1 MLTVITKNL
10 SDAVILQC
18 SGRLVRGEETALLCS
33 AIQQHGRTVILD
45 LQGVDAIDA
54 AGIGVLISLQAA
66 GIYLKL
72 INPNAQVRELLRIT
86 KLDSIFEIAG
96 APLSTDPR
104 EYEEESGLHQ
114 APPFRSPVVAATA

>member
-33 AIQQHGRTVILD
+33 AVQQHGRTVILD

-72 INPNAQVRELLRIT
+72 INPNPQVRELLRMT
-86 KLDSIFEIAG
+86 KLESIFEICESLPTNRG
-96 APLSTDPR
+96 TN
-104 EYEEESGLHQ
+104 EGTEEDSANAEPIPCCAQELN
-114 APPFRSPVVAATA
+114 

>member
-72 INPNAQVRELLRIT
+72 INPNVQVRELLRIT
-86 KLDSIFEIAG
+86 KLDSVFEICESL
-96 APLSTDPR
+96 PLNERTSEGPEEDPANA
-104 EYEEESGLHQ
+104 EPIPCCAQELN
-114 APPFRSPVVAATA
+114 

>member
-45 LQGVDAIDA
+45 LQAVDAIDA
-54 AGIGVLISLQAA
+54 AGIGVLVSLQAA
-66 GIYLKL
+66 GVYLKL
-72 INPNAQVRELLRIT
+72 TNPNAQVRELLRIT
-86 KLDSIFEIAG
+86 KLESVFEICESLPPNG
-96 APLSTDPR
+96 GTNEGTEEDPANA
-104 EYEEESGLHQ
+104 EPIPCCAQ
-114 APPFRSPVVAATA
+114 ALN